1 MVANHTRRSSG
12 PGSRAAAGLVL
23 VLLVIA
29 ALEAGLGLAGELWSS
44 TVQRDREAELRHR
57 LHSYRRAIGAFRSTF
72 KRGPASLRDL
82 VSNDR
87 GVKFLQRLYRDP
99 VAAAEEPG
107 EFAAVRDGSGQ
118 IVAVRSVSRA
128 TARNGSTYS
137 DWIFDSR
144 GVLLDGAQARRDG
157 ADDPGPREEP

>member
-1 MVANHTRRSSG
+1 MVTGHARCSSG
-12 PGSRAAAGLVL
+12 PGSRAGAGLVL

-57 LHSYRRAIGAFRSTF
+57 LQTYRRAIEAYRYTF
-72 KRGPASLRDL
+72 KRGPGSLRDL

-87 GVKFLQRLYRDP
+87 GVKFMQRLYRDP
-99 VAAAEEPG
+99 VAADREPG
-107 EFAAVRDGSGQ
+107 EFAAVRDGNGQ

-128 TARNGSTYS
+128 SARNGSTYS
-137 DWIFDSR
+137 EWKFDSR
-144 GVLLDGAQARRDG
+144 GVLLDGAQTNRDP
-157 ADDPGPREEP
+157 ADDAGPREEP